1 MLEDKAA
8 ARHRLEVC
16 MTTKRVML
24 PLMRESC
31 MAALRAEFEAHARR
45 LLGATAATMQSPA
58 PAMPQV
64 GVCGD
69 MVSSRKACRACCG
82 GQAGRQTA
90 TPAAVLG
97 NAANVL
103 KQVRSIQHG
112 LLYSC
117 SKNTGAAP
125 VD

>member
-58 PAMPQV
+58 P
-64 GVCGD
+64 
-69 MVSSRKACRACCG
+69 S
-82 GQAGRQTA
+82 TA
-90 TPAAVLG
+90 
-97 NAANVL
+97 
-103 KQVRSIQHG
+103 QVRAGSLEVTRLHADRE
-112 LLYSC
+112 
-117 SKNTGAAP
+117 KA
-125 VD
+125 